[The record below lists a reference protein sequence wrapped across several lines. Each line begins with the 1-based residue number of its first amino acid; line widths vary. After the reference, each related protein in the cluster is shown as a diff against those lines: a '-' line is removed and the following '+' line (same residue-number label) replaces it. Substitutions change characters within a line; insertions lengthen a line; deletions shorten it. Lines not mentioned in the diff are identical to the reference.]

1 MTYRYDILG
10 KGLSVS
16 LNIIQAT
23 ETRDSCGFTTFNVA
37 SAVIEKM
44 EKKTPKGWLEMGW
57 LPNRAVAQ
65 EWLSFVEQQEHPVLP
80 LR

>member
-23 ETRDSCGFTTFNVA
+23 ETRDSFGFTTFNVA

-44 EKKTPKGWLEMGW
+44 KRKCLRAGWK
-57 LPNRAVAQ
+57 
-65 EWLSFVEQQEHPVLP
+65 
-80 LR
+80 